1 MLINVDMKIML
12 LDRYL
17 NSKTNVKKN
26 ELFSIYVQI
35 MNITYD
41 LIEKYG
47 VEKVEDNFVELFESK
62 IIFFDKQEQV
72 QYFIDQNLLKNIIKI
87 NKILQNEVK
96 LPTIKEKNTNVVND
110 NVVND
115 NVVNDNIVNDNV
127 VNTVTKELENQPE
140 AKIEI
145 TPNSI
150 HNEVEN
156 VVENVVNLT
165 VEHLK
170 KSSLADRL
178 KTKVHCVK
186 QKLKTLQGNLSHC
199 LGGGKTST

>member
-72 QYFIDQNLLKNIIKI
+72 QYFIDQNLLKNIIQI
-87 NKILQNEVK
+87 NKTLQNEVK
-96 LPTIKEKNTNVVND
+96 LPTIKEKNTNV
-110 NVVND
+110 
-115 NVVNDNIVNDNV
+115 VNDNV

-156 VVENVVNLT
+156 VVNLT

-178 KTKVHCVK
+178 KSKVHCVK